1 MEGPDSARPD
11 ARDKALRGTEEVHR
25 QRIAEG
31 SDLTA
36 A

>member
-11 ARDKALRGTEEVHR
+11 ARDKAILGSEEVHR